1 MTINTTYKYAAK
13 LELKQDL
20 FNVGQQNKVI
30 TEIITV
36 DPSTENISVF
46 CEKRKGG
53 EWKELSKK
61 MPLNSVWNGTK
72 FILSQHHASWSLDE
86 ETGDW
91 NAPVSKPSN
100 PTFQQNDFPVDTYWI
115 TWNETDQRWEGQN
128 KQDNQNYYWNPDNSS
143 WNLI

>member
-1 MTINTTYKYAAK
+1 MSISSIYKYAAK

-72 FILSQHHASWSLDE
+72 FILSQPHASWSLDE